1 MYAHE
6 QPIEDIR
13 EYFGEEITLFF
24 VWFGYLCTMLWIPAG
39 VGVWVFAMQVFSR
52 AFSPLLSSLLL
63 PSPPLSPLLCS
74 QGKEGRQVMCAS
86 VGKGG
91 DMEATRARL
100 ASQSFPGAGEH

>member
-52 AFSPLLSSLLL
+52 AFSPLLSSPLL
-63 PSPPLSPLLCS
+63 PSPPLSSPLSSPL
-74 QGKEGRQVMCAS
+74 
-86 VGKGG
+86 
-91 DMEATRARL
+91 
-100 ASQSFPGAGEH
+100 

>member
-39 VGVWVFAMQVFSR
+39 VGVWVFAMQVF
-52 AFSPLLSSLLL
+52 
-63 PSPPLSPLLCS
+63 C
-74 QGKEGRQVMCAS
+74 
-86 VGKGG
+86 
-91 DMEATRARL
+91 
-100 ASQSFPGAGEH
+100 